1 MRNLARGVWRVVSFP
16 FRLLWWLITLPVRA
30 GRGAYRFMTAE
41 SPERP
46 LMDVFTDLAQD
57 ANVRALFWEQ
67 VDALRMHLLRAVIGL
82 ALGAAITFFYAK
94 QVLEFLAE
102 PIGGLANLQALGIT
116 EPVGVFMQ
124 VSLLSGFALALP
136 YIAFE
141 FWLFAAPGLKPRE
154 RLFGLIAIPL
164 ATLLFLSGVAFTYF
178 IFLPPALQFLQ
189 HFLSIPMDHPQAKL
203 YFSFVTNLML
213 WIGVSFEFPLVIYA
227 LTAVGLIRP
236 QALAQQ
242 WRLAIVIIAVLAAA
256 ITPTVDPF
264 SMGLVMIPMIGLY
277 FLSIGLSFIAY
288 AGRGRSAG
296 PSEEKA

>member
-1 MRNLARGVWRVVSFP
+1 MRRFGRGVRQALTLP
-16 FRLLWWLITLPVRA
+16 FRLLWWIISFPFRA
-30 GRGAYRFMTAE
+30 GRGVYRFMTAE

-57 ANVRALFWEQ
+57 SKVRALFWEQ
-67 VDALRMHLLRAVIGL
+67 VEALRMHLLRAVLGL
-82 ALGAAITFFYAK
+82 GLGAGIAFTFAGQLLK
-94 QVLEFLAE
+94 FLAR

-116 EPVGVFMQ
+116 EPVGIYMQ

-141 FWLFAAPGLKPRE
+141 FWLFAAPGLRPRE

-164 ATLLFLSGVAFTYF
+164 AALLFISGAAFTFF

-189 HFLSIPMDHPQAKL
+189 HFTGIPMDHPQARL

-213 WIGVSFEFPLVIYA
+213 WIGIAFEFPLVIYA
-227 LTAVGLIRP
+227 LTAVGFLRP
-236 QALAQQ
+236 QALARQ
-242 WRLAIVIIAVLAAA
+242 WRLAIVIIAILAAA

-264 SMGLVMIPMIGLY
+264 SMGLVMLPMIVLY

-288 AGRGRSAG
+288 AGRSISAG
-296 PSEEKA
+296 PSQERA

>member
-1 MRNLARGVWRVVSFP
+1 MRKFARGVWRVLSFP

-30 GRGAYRFMTAE
+30 ARGTYRFMTAE

-57 ANVRALFWEQ
+57 AKVRALFWEQ

-82 ALGAAITFFYAK
+82 ALGAGITFFYAG
-94 QVLEFLAE
+94 QVLEFLAK

-164 ATLLFLSGVAFTYF
+164 ATLLFISGLAFTYF
-178 IFLPPALQFLQ
+178 VFLPPALQFLQ
-189 HFLSIPMDHPQAKL
+189 HFLAIPMDHPQAKL

-213 WIGVSFEFPLVIYA
+213 WIGISFEFPLVIYA

-236 QALAQQ
+236 QVLAQQ
-242 WRLAIVIIAVLAAA
+242 WRLAIVIIAILAAA

-264 SMGLVMIPMIGLY
+264 SMGLVMIPMIALY

-288 AGRGRSAG
+288 AGRGRSAV